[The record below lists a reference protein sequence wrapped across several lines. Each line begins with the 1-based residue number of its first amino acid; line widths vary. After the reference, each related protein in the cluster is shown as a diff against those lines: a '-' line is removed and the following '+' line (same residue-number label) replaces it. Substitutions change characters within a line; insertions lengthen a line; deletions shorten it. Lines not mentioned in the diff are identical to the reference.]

1 MDRIRKQNDVVISD
15 TREDVVKHFI
25 SSLFGVEKS
34 DLDNPLTKSI
44 NDTYQQFQK
53 DQVGHETAH

>member
-15 TREDVVKHFI
+15 TREDVVKHFT
-25 SSLFGVEKS
+25 SSLLGVETP
-34 DLDNPLTKSI
+34 LDNHLVKSI

-53 DQVGHETAH
+53 DQNK